1 MLLLLQ
7 HVQFVLGFTILVFM
21 PMSINLL
28 PGNIHKIVASSDKNC
43 KIAATTAAMGNAMT
57 IIVVHLKSML
67 ERRMNEGKN

>member
-1 MLLLLQ
+1 
-7 HVQFVLGFTILVFM
+7 M

-57 IIVVHLKSML
+57 ILVVHLKSML